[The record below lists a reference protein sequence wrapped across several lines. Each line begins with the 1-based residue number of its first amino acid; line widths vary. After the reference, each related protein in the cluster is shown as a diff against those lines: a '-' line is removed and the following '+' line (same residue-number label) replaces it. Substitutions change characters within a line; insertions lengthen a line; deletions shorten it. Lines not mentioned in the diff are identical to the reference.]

1 MKIVVQRVK
10 QASVSIENKIYQSID
25 EGLLIFLGISINDT
39 KEDIK
44 YLAKKVIN
52 MRIFNDDNNI
62 MNLSIK
68 ELNLSILLISQFTLY
83 ANCKKGNRPN
93 FIDAAP
99 ISIAKPLYEFFIEEI
114 KKYNLNFKAGKF
126 GAMMN
131 IELINNGPV
140 TIILES

>member
-10 QASVSIENKIYQSID
+10 QANVSIENKIYQSID

-44 YLAKKVIN
+44 YLAKKIIN
-52 MRIFNDDNNI
+52 MKIFNDDNNI

-83 ANCKKGNRPN
+83 ANCKKGNRPS

-131 IELINNGPV
+131 VELINNGPV

>member
-1 MKIVVQRVK
+1 M
-10 QASVSIENKIYQSID
+10 
-25 EGLLIFLGISINDT
+25 
-39 KEDIK
+39 
-44 YLAKKVIN
+44 
-52 MRIFNDDNNI
+52 
-62 MNLSIK
+62 
-68 ELNLSILLISQFTLY
+68 SQFTLY
-83 ANCKKGNRPN
+83 ANCKKGNRPS

-131 IELINNGPV
+131 VELINNGPV